1 MERSEGG
8 ELRFYRP
15 NGRFLPRVPAPPA
28 LGEELREQPVAAL
41 EREQR
46 GLHIDPWTPTP
57 RWQDDRLDLDWA
69 LFTLYTPPNP
79 DSSSDS
85 SSDVSAETSARGTGH
100 LAHGR
105 SRALM

>member
-15 NGRFLPRVPAPPA
+15 DGRLLPRVPTPPV
-28 LGEELREQPVAAL
+28 LGEKLREEPEAAL

-57 RWQDDRLDLDWA
+57 RWQGDRLDLDWA
-69 LFTLYTPPNP
+69 LFTLYTPPSPDSSP

-85 SSDVSAETSARGTGH
+85 SSDVSAETPARGADQ
-100 LAHGR
+100 LAHGV
-105 SRALM
+105 S